1 MLGFGRFGYPFEYTG
16 ETMDNSIFYEINPNS
31 WEDAKRIGKRLSH
44 HTLRFLFRGQ
54 TNSSWGLKTSIERAT
69 EKYLDEYSWTWYFE
83 NQIIE
88 LFKSRAHQY
97 IQSPPSDQDVI
108 EWLSVIQHYGGPT
121 RLLDFTESFYIAA
134 FFAIDAALE
143 DSCVW
148 AINEVA
154 LGNSFLSKTG
164 VSFWSKANKAVN
176 YAQDY
181 VLSLSKTDDV
191 VLSITPSR
199 LNERLAVQKGKF
211 LFPCN
216 ITKSFEANLCSTFN
230 FPFNKLK
237 SENATTMKSEK
248 LEEIVVNPNTWP
260 SIVKINLSKEWYRE
274 AIRDLYTMNIDS
286 ASLFP
291 GLEGFARSLNFIMRK
306 SNYEDIV

>member
-1 MLGFGRFGYPFEYTG
+1 
-16 ETMDNSIFYEINPNS
+16 MDNSMFYEVSPNS

-44 HTLRFLFRGQ
+44 HSLRFIFRGHAD
-54 TNSSWGLKTSIERAT
+54 SKWGLKTSIERAT
-69 EKYLDEYSWTWYFE
+69 EKYLNDFSWIWYFE

-88 LFKSRAHQY
+88 RFKSRAHQY

-121 RLLDFTESFYIAA
+121 RLLDFSESFYIAA

-154 LGNSFLSKTG
+154 IENSALLKIGLG
-164 VSFWSKANKAVN
+164 VQHEANKKVE
-176 YAQDY
+176 YAQNY
-181 VLSLSKTDDV
+181 VLSSSKQDDL

-199 LNERLAVQKGKF
+199 LNERLAVQKGRF

-216 ITKSFEANLCSTFN
+216 IAKGFEENLCSTFN
-230 FPFNKLK
+230 FPFVTLK
-237 SENATTMKSEK
+237 SENATPMKSEK
-248 LEEIVVNPNTWP
+248 LEEIVTNPNTWP
-260 SIVKINLSKEWYRE
+260 SVVKINLSKGCYRE

-291 GLEGFARSLNFIMRK
+291 GLEGFAKSLNFIMRK